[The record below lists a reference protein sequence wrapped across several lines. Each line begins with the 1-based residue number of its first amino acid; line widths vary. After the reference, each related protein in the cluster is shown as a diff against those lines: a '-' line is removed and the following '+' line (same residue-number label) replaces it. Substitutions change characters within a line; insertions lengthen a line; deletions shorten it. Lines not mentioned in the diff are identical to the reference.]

1 MKRTFLLLVKRLS
14 YQLGL
19 LHLYLMVERKLG
31 WKRTAISLCYHS
43 IPATEPLDAIST
55 LEGGTCRETF
65 ESQIKILAH
74 CLQPIDESHLHRW
87 LNQEATLQRD
97 ALLITFDD
105 GYKNNQ
111 TVAGPILEKYQ
122 VPGLIFLP
130 TEAITTGENFWW
142 TRVSNLLRH
151 ITPSS
156 WQQLAEQPLPAEI
169 RRIIIEEP
177 LTSWESRR
185 RARRRVALWIERQDD
200 GESLLTQ
207 LETEVDR
214 DDLRATPPQMELLNW
229 QDVQDMETG
238 IFGFGSHTHTHPRLT
253 TLDDLSLKDELTRG
267 RAELEKRTSQTPR
280 SLAYPAGNFDQ
291 RITDFTRKAGFALA
305 FTTEPGIIEQQ
316 CNPLQLPR
324 LYLGAYRP
332 FEIYFFLVSTNLA
345 KYMPHSLQ
353 RWLIKLSR

>member
-1 MKRTFLLLVKRLS
+1 MKRTFLLLIKRLS

-31 WKRTAISLCYHS
+31 WQRTVISLCYHS
-43 IPATEPLDAIST
+43 VPETEPLDAIST
-55 LEGGTCRETF
+55 LEGGTCLATF
-65 ESQIKILAH
+65 ETQIKILAR

-87 LNQEATLQRD
+87 LNQEVTLPRD
-97 ALLITFDD
+97 ALLVTFDD

-111 TVAGPILEKYQ
+111 TVAGPILQRYQ
-122 VPGLIFLP
+122 IPGLIFLP
-130 TEAITTGENFWW
+130 TDAITTRENFWW

-156 WQQLAEQPLPAEI
+156 WQRLTEQPLPAEI
-169 RRIIIEEP
+169 KNIITEEP
-177 LTSWESRR
+177 LTSWQSRR
-185 RARRRVALWIERQDD
+185 RARRSLALWIERQDD

-207 LETEVDR
+207 LETEIHH
-214 DDLRATPPQMELLNW
+214 DDLMATPLQMELLNW
-229 QDVQDMETG
+229 QDVQDMKTG
-238 IFGFGSHTHTHPRLT
+238 IFSFGSHTHTHPRLT
-253 TLDDLSLKDELTRG
+253 KLDDPTLKDELSKG
-267 RAELEKRTSQTPR
+267 RAELEKRTSQTPL
-280 SLAYPAGNFDQ
+280 SLAYPAGDFDQ
-291 RITDFTRKAGFALA
+291 RITDFTRSAGFALA

-324 LYLGAYRP
+324 LYLGACRP